1 MVEQL
6 EDNTFFINV
15 LPLFILSLGPVR
27 TVSSES
33 FETSLKATA
42 NGYYHCDSTMEI
54 TFTDGVKL
62 EVKDLRF
69 QAFRRSESG
78 DFSGGECR

>member
-1 MVEQL
+1 MFMG
-6 EDNTFFINV
+6 FF
-15 LPLFILSLGPVR
+15 LLGPVMM
-27 TVSSES
+27 VSSES
-33 FETSLKATA
+33 FETTLKATA
-42 NGYYHCDSTMEI
+42 ESYYHCDSTMEI

-69 QAFRRSESG
+69 QAFRRSESE

>member
-1 MVEQL
+1 M
-6 EDNTFFINV
+6 
-15 LPLFILSLGPVR
+15 LPLFILLLGPVR
-27 TVSSES
+27 TVSSKS
-33 FETSLKATA
+33 FETPLKATA
-42 NGYYHCDSTMEI
+42 NGHYHCDSTMEI